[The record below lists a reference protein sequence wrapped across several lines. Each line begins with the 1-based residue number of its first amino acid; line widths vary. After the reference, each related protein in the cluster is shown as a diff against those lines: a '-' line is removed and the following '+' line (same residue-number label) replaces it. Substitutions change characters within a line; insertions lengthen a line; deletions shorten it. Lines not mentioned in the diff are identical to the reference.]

1 MSVEMDYLRIMR
13 VKRGPVMTTGLTD
26 DVIARFLI
34 SDTRLS
40 SAILEAFKAWKL
52 LDPATTYEMS
62 ECDLIESIYSG
73 WCNFYTK
80 DSRNPF
86 VPLAAL
92 GPWIVTT
99 HGAIIHDDGGYGML
113 GLGHNPP
120 TVLEALAKPQVMA
133 NIMTPSLYQR
143 ELVTLLRA
151 EIGHTRSS
159 CPYAEFLMMNSGSE
173 GNSVADRI
181 IDVHTGHNRGD
192 REKVIGI
199 SLVGSF
205 HGRTFKPAVWTDS
218 NAAKY
223 SESKCDA
230 LSKYKASYSRT
241 VPVNDCDALS
251 EAFVKA
257 KEANEYIEAVFMEA
271 VMGEGRPGQPI
282 NPDFY
287 ELARKLTIEHNSLL
301 LVDSVQAGFRCQ
313 GCLSIMDYPGF
324 TTLAAPDF
332 EVFSKALNAGQYPLS
347 VVALST
353 HASQF
358 YRQGIY
364 GNTMTANPR
373 ACAVA
378 CQVLRQVP
386 SLRKNI
392 VAAGLEALHKLNQL
406 KLKFPGAI
414 TAVTGTG
421 LLYALHLDKKLF
433 PVVAVDG
440 VEFWLRTQGL
450 GVVHGGENALRF
462 TPHFSITSE
471 EIDLQVS
478 MVEQFLLRAPAALEN
493 LSASSTSGKF
503 ESSLKLRG
511 HLFDTNL
518 VNDALHIV
526 ETFAALAKFEN
537 LRLGATKA
545 DETELTL
552 VFSAPKVDAVADL
565 ENTLRQL
572 AISRNCFCY

>member
-1 MSVEMDYLRIMR
+1 MDYLRIMR
-13 VKRGPVMTTGLTD
+13 ARRGPVLTTGLADDIISRFIVTD
-26 DVIARFLI
+26 IN
-34 SDTRLS
+34 LS
-40 SAILEAFKAWKL
+40 SAISQAFDAWKA
-52 LDPATTYEMS
+52 LDADTTYGMAES
-62 ECDLIESIYSG
+62 HLIESIYSG

-86 VPLAAL
+86 VPIAAA
-92 GPWIVTT
+92 GPWVITT
-99 HGAIIHDDGGYGML
+99 HGAVIHDDGGYGML

-120 TVLEALAKPQVMA
+120 QVLQALANPQVMA
-133 NIMTPSLYQR
+133 NIMTPSLHQR
-143 ELVTLLRA
+143 ELISMLRK

-181 IDVHTGHNRGD
+181 IDVHTGNKRGARD
-192 REKVIGI
+192 RVIGI

-218 NAAKY
+218 NAIKY
-223 SESKCDA
+223 AESKCHA
-230 LSKYKASYSRT
+230 LSSYKAGYCRT
-241 VPVNDCDALS
+241 VSVNDCDALID
-251 EAFVKA
+251 AFANASKA
-257 KEANEYIEAVFMEA
+257 GEYIEAVFMEA

-282 NPDFY
+282 SPAFY
-287 ELARKLTIEHNSLL
+287 EVARKLTTENESLL

-324 TTLAAPDF
+324 SNLPAPDF

-347 VVALST
+347 VVALSKY
-353 HASQF
+353 ASEF

-378 CQVLRQVP
+378 CQVLCQIP
-386 SLRKNI
+386 ALRTNI
-392 VAAGLEALHKLNQL
+392 INAGLEALQ
-406 KLKFPGAI
+406 KLKILQSKFPTAI

-421 LLYALHLDKKLF
+421 LLYAIHLDKKRF

-462 TPHFSITSE
+462 TPHFSITSD

-478 MVEQFLLRAPAALEN
+478 MVEKFLLRAPVALESLAAPISN
-493 LSASSTSGKF
+493 TQGNF
-503 ESSLKLRG
+503 ERSIKMRG

-526 ETFAALAKFEN
+526 ETFTALARFEN

-552 VFSAPKVDAVADL
+552 VFSATESSAVETLA
-565 ENTLRQL
+565 ETLRQL
-572 AISRNCFCY
+572 TVSRNCYCS